1 VRLAVPGDPEAVT
14 ASPVAARPGAAVQ
27 AARFLTVGG
36 FATVVDVGLF
46 NLLLHVLA
54 ATGPVLAKTVST
66 VVGAV
71 VAFVGNR
78 QWSFAGRHRV
88 GLGHQVSRYT
98 VVNLA
103 ALALAVAPVVVA
115 HSVLGLGGTL
125 AMNVA
130 ANVVGLGAA
139 TAFRFY
145 GYRRWVFPP
154 ARGDRAAR
162 GDA

>member
-1 VRLAVPGDPEAVT
+1 VS
-14 ASPVAARPGAAVQ
+14 ASALAARPRLAGQ
-27 AARFLTVGG
+27 AARFLAVGG

-46 NLLLHVLA
+46 NLWLHVVA

-66 VVGAV
+66 VAGAV

-88 GLGHQVSRYT
+88 GFGHQVSRYT
-98 VVNLA
+98 VVNVA
-103 ALALAVAPVVVA
+103 ALVLAVAPVVVA
-115 HSVLGLGGTL
+115 HSVLGLRGTL
-125 AMNVA
+125 AMNLA

-154 ARGDRAAR
+154 ARSDRAGGA
-162 GDA
+162 